1 MKSIVKN
8 LLSSVTIVSLLAG
21 CSSTPLQSTRLNKAE
36 SYMIQAEQAL
46 SSTQAGRMNVAI
58 NNIGISK
65 AYLATTKDNLKFL
78 TNTEKK
84 RYHLLV
90 ARVKGIEGRVKR

>member
-21 CSSTPLQSTRLNKAE
+21 CSTTPLQSTRLNKAE

-65 AYLATTKDNLKFL
+65 AYLATTRDNLKFL
-78 TNTEKK
+78 TKSEKK
-84 RYHLLV
+84 RYHVLV
-90 ARVKGIEGRVKR
+90 ARANGIERRVKR